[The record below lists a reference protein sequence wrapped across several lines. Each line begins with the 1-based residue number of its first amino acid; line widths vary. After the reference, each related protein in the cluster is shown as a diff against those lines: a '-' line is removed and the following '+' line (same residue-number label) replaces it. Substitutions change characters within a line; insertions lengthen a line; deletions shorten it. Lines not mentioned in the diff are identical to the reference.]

1 MVCAFYQSRIGNSML
16 CASHQFQGDL
26 FGASFSLDT
35 AGVADLPKDILIPG
49 EQSTDQPQRHLSLKR

>member
-1 MVCAFYQSRIGNSML
+1 ML
-16 CASHQFQGDL
+16 FASYQFQGDL

-49 EQSTDQPQRHLSLKR
+49 EQLINLAA